1 MKNSKSQIPK
11 SKSFTLVDVL
21 VGIFLMLLFFL
32 GIAAAYQLGF
42 KIVGLNER
50 KITATQIAQGE
61 IEKMRNMPYLEIGT
75 KGASLPSASGTL
87 DSITTTTL
95 NGIEYKIER
104 SVKFVVDSADGNF
117 PDDNCDW
124 DYKRAEIN
132 VSWSGQFPGKVN
144 LISDFSPK
152 DKIEEVQTCQEQPG
166 GILSV
171 LVFDA
176 FGLPVPSP
184 LIQVFDPSTGLL
196 ITSAT
201 PSDGKHDFPL
211 ASSTYKVLV
220 SKSGYSSERTYS
232 IEEVAVPQKPNPTV
246 LEGQVTQISFSIDK
260 VSSILVKTLTPWGQ
274 DFFSDSFNDESK
286 ISQKENVL
294 VGGGKVNL
302 ATDTQGYL
310 PSGYLF
316 SIQISPTNLIK
327 WDKFSFTDQKSLQTS
342 LKYQIYFASGTDWYL
357 TPDSDLPGNSIG
369 FESSPVNLSNLSTST
384 YSNLKLK
391 ANFQTNSTSETPI
404 LYDWQLSWRTSLP
417 TPIGNATF
425 QMRGEKLIGKDASE
439 NPIYK
444 FSTTTQ
450 TDSDGQKNLSNL
462 EWDDYYFSVPAET
475 NLDLISIE
483 PSQPV
488 SLPPD
493 TSSQVNLYLRSQNS
507 LLVTVQDLDTL
518 QPIFSA
524 TTTLTGTSYQKTQ
537 YTNEKGQTLFIPL
550 ESQSY
555 NLSVE
560 ASGYSSTST
569 TVFVSGDN
577 TVLIKL
583 KISD

>member
-1 MKNSKSQIPK
+1 MKK
-11 SKSFTLVDVL
+11 SKSFTLIDVL

-75 KGASLPSASGTL
+75 KGASLPYASGTL
-87 DSITTTTL
+87 DSISTTTL
-95 NGIEYKIER
+95 NGIEYRIER
-104 SVKFVVDSADGNF
+104 IIKFFVDSADGNF
-117 PDDNCDW
+117 PDDNCDL
-124 DYKRAEIN
+124 DYKRAQIN
-132 VSWSGQFPGKVN
+132 VSWSGQFPGKVS

-184 LIQVFDPSTGLL
+184 LIQVFDPSTGFL
-196 ITSAT
+196 IDSAT

-232 IEEVAVPQKPNPTV
+232 IEEVAIPQKPNPIV
-246 LEGQVTQISFSIDK
+246 LEGQVTQVSFSIDK
-260 VSSILVKTLTPWGQ
+260 LSSILVKTLTPWGQ

-316 SIQISPTNLIK
+316 SIQISPTNLIE
-327 WDKFSFTDQKSLQTS
+327 WDEFSFTDQKSLQTS

-357 TPDSDLPGNSIG
+357 IPDSDLPGNSIG
-369 FESSPVNLSNLSTST
+369 FESSPVNLSNLPTST

-444 FSTTTQ
+444 FSITTS
-450 TDSDGQKNLSNL
+450 TDSQGQKNLSNL
-462 EWDDYYFSVPAET
+462 EWDDYYFSVPTDT
-475 NLDLISIE
+475 NMDLVSIE

-493 TSSQVNLYLRSQNS
+493 TNSQVNLYLESQNS

-524 TTTLTGTSYQKTQ
+524 STTLTGSSYQKTQ

-555 NLSVE
+555 TLSVE

-569 TVFVSGDN
+569 TIFVSGDD